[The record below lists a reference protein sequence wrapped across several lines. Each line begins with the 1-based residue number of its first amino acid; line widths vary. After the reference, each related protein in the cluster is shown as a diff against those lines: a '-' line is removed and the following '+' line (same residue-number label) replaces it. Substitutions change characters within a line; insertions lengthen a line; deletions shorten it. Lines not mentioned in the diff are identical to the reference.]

1 MPLIGNEKNYNIFDL
16 FKELSYLAQNS
27 VYIKRIIKKQ
37 SEEEIIKIFN
47 EIEEILIK
55 RDFELFKVFFAF

>member
-47 EIEEILIK
+47 EIEEILN
-55 RDFELFKVFFAF
+55 